1 LCELACEEIEAGNF
15 TAKIWSTQGY
25 KNIKEKYYQKTKLWH
40 PGREVKNKIQNLK
53 ALYNDWVWLQQQTGC
68 DRGEHG
74 EVTATKAWWDRE
86 IKVQQL
92 KLFQ

>member
-1 LCELACEEIEAGNF
+1 
-15 TAKIWSTQGY
+15 
-25 KNIKEKYYQKTKLWH
+25 
-40 PGREVKNKIQNLK
+40 VKNKIQNLK

-68 DRGEHG
+68 GRGEHG

-92 KLFQ
+92 GLFTYLGCSLI

>member
-1 LCELACEEIEAGNF
+1 
-15 TAKIWSTQGY
+15 
-25 KNIKEKYYQKTKLWH
+25 
-40 PGREVKNKIQNLK
+40 VKNKIQNLK

-68 DRGEHG
+68 GRGEHG